1 MNILLVDDHP
11 AFRKGLRLL
20 LEDEGDLKVVGEAG
34 DGQSAV
40 KLSHELQPD
49 VIVMDIS
56 MPGMNGIEAT
66 RSIMQES
73 PDSKILAF
81 SMHSGRQF
89 VEGMLQAGVTGYI
102 LKESAPEDLV
112 DGVRAVSRGE
122 IYLSSEVNEVIVTGY
137 KSMLQQTTPIEPQES
152 PHSQARHSILIEDL
166 TNREYDTLKLLTD
179 RLYDKEIAE
188 KLSVS
193 TETVR
198 THLKHIYQKLQVNNR
213 RQAIAKSKELGLISN

>member
-1 MNILLVDDHP
+1 MKILLVDDHP

-20 LEDEGDLKVVGEAG
+20 LEDEGDIQVVGEAG
-34 DGQSAV
+34 DGETAIR
-40 KLSHELQPD
+40 LSEELQPD

-56 MPGMNGIEAT
+56 MPGMGGIEAT
-66 RSIMQES
+66 RTITQAS
-73 PDSKILAF
+73 PQTRILAF

-102 LKESAPEDLV
+102 LKESAPEELV
-112 DGVRAVSRGE
+112 DGVRAVAKGE
-122 IYLSSEVNEVIVTGY
+122 TYLSGEVSELIIASY
-137 KSMLQQTTPIEPQES
+137 KSMLQQSEPIQASEPAQPKPAS
-152 PHSQARHSILIEDL
+152 NTLLEDL
-166 TNREYDTLKLLTD
+166 TNREYDTLKLLTE

-193 TETVR
+193 VETVR

-213 RQAIAKSKELGLISN
+213 RQAIARAKELGLIEA